1 MDRLLKNEEEEKAR
15 REEEEKKKKEE
26 EERKKKEEEEKARKE
41 EEERKKKEE
50 EERLK
55 SEKPSSPIPDESG
68 VKEVPELDEY
78 GRMLPHAVSQETSV
92 TVVTTYQD
100 DNQQFK
106 AKVLSL
112 DGLLE
117 YTKEDTK
124 EKIFEVSLLAEVFRD
139 MLLSRFGRTIY
150 MALND
155 AVEKEKAMELL
166 AKCDEEKQ
174 KEEVKKKE
182 EERWEEEEKR
192 EEEKKKEEEKGEEE
206 KKEGEKKEEEEKKEE
221 VKEEK
226 KEEDEKEKETLEE
239 GQIPPSQLKQEKPAK
254 KTPVHVNVNREL
266 FVACRYFDAKK
277 KNYLTQDELLNV
289 LLNAQMVR
297 CKTEGDKMLERVMDG
312 RKFYY
317 GKLYRPE

>member
-15 REEEEKKKKEE
+15 REE

-174 KEEVKKKE
+174 KEE
-182 EERWEEEEKR
+182 EEKR
-192 EEEKKKEEEKGEEE
+192 EEEKKKEEEKEE
-206 KKEGEKKEEEEKKEE
+206 EGEKKEESEKKEGEE

>member
-174 KEEVKKKE
+174 KEE
-182 EERWEEEEKR
+182 EEKR
-192 EEEKKKEEEKGEEE
+192 EEEKEEEE
-206 KKEGEKKEEEEKKEE
+206 KKEESEKKEEEEEKKEE

-226 KEEDEKEKETLEE
+226 KEEEEKEKETLEE

>member
-174 KEEVKKKE
+174 KEE
-182 EERWEEEEKR
+182 EEKR
-192 EEEKKKEEEKGEEE
+192 EEEKKKEEEK
-206 KKEGEKKEEEEKKEE
+206 EEEEKKEE
-221 VKEEK
+221 SEKKEEEEEK
-226 KEEDEKEKETLEE
+226 KEEEEKEKETLEE

>member
-124 EKIFEVSLLAEVFRD
+124 EKIFEVSLLAEMFRD

-174 KEEVKKKE
+174 KEE
-182 EERWEEEEKR
+182 EEKR
-192 EEEKKKEEEKGEEE
+192 EEKKEEEE
-206 KKEGEKKEEEEKKEE
+206 KKEGEKKEEEEEKKEE

-226 KEEDEKEKETLEE
+226 KEEEEKEKETLEE
-239 GQIPPSQLKQEKPAK
+239 GQIPPSQLKQDKPAK

>member
-174 KEEVKKKE
+174 KEE
-182 EERWEEEEKR
+182 EEKR
-192 EEEKKKEEEKGEEE
+192 EEEKKKEEEKEEEE
-206 KKEGEKKEEEEKKEE
+206 KKEGEKKEE

-226 KEEDEKEKETLEE
+226 KEEEEKEKETLEE

>member
-1 MDRLLKNEEEEKAR
+1 MDRLLKNEEDEKAR
-15 REEEEKKKKEE
+15 REEEEKKKEE
-26 EERKKKEEEEKARKE
+26 EEHKKKEEEEKAKKE

-55 SEKPSSPIPDESG
+55 NEKPSSPIPDESG

-117 YTKEDTK
+117 YTKEDAK

-166 AKCDEEKQ
+166 AKCDEEK
-174 KEEVKKKE
+174 
-182 EERWEEEEKR
+182 
-192 EEEKKKEEEKGEEE
+192 EEEKKEEE
-206 KKEGEKKEEEEKKEE
+206 KKEGEKEEEKEEGEEEKK
-221 VKEEK
+221 KEEK
-226 KEEDEKEKETLEE
+226 KEEEEKEKEKETLEE
-239 GQIPPSQLKQEKPAK
+239 GQIPPSQLKQEKSAK

-277 KNYLTQDELLNV
+277 KNYLTQDELLSV

>member
-15 REEEEKKKKEE
+15 REEEEKKKKE

-174 KEEVKKKE
+174 KEE
-182 EERWEEEEKR
+182 EEKR
-192 EEEKKKEEEKGEEE
+192 EEEKKKEEERR
-206 KKEGEKKEEEEKKEE
+206 KEGGGGNPFAGER
-221 VKEEK
+221 
-226 KEEDEKEKETLEE
+226 
-239 GQIPPSQLKQEKPAK
+239 PAK
-254 KTPVHVNVNREL
+254 GTPEYERW
-266 FVACRYFDAKK
+266 
-277 KNYLTQDELLNV
+277 KNQ
-289 LLNAQMVR
+289 
-297 CKTEGDKMLERVMDG
+297 
-312 RKFYY
+312 
-317 GKLYRPE
+317 

>member
-1 MDRLLKNEEEEKAR
+1 MVDRLLKNEEEEKAR
-15 REEEEKKKKEE
+15 REEEERKKKEE
-26 EERKKKEEEEKARKE
+26 EEKARKEEEEKARKE

-174 KEEVKKKE
+174 KEE
-182 EERWEEEEKR
+182 EEKR
-192 EEEKKKEEEKGEEE
+192 EEEKKKEEEKEE
-206 KKEGEKKEEEEKKEE
+206 EGEKKEESEKKEGEE

>member
-174 KEEVKKKE
+174 KEE
-182 EERWEEEEKR
+182 EEKR
-192 EEEKKKEEEKGEEE
+192 EEEKKKEEEKEEEE
-206 KKEGEKKEEEEKKEE
+206 KKEEEEEKKEE

-226 KEEDEKEKETLEE
+226 KEEEEKEKETLEE

>member
-15 REEEEKKKKEE
+15 REE

-174 KEEVKKKE
+174 KEE
-182 EERWEEEEKR
+182 EEKR
-192 EEEKKKEEEKGEEE
+192 EEEKKKEEEKKE
-206 KKEGEKKEEEEKKEE
+206 EGEKKEESEKKEREE

>member
-15 REEEEKKKKEE
+15 REEEERKKKEE
-26 EERKKKEEEEKARKE
+26 EEKARKEEEEKARKE

-174 KEEVKKKE
+174 KEE
-182 EERWEEEEKR
+182 EEKR
-192 EEEKKKEEEKGEEE
+192 EEEKKKEEEKKE
-206 KKEGEKKEEEEKKEE
+206 EGEKKEESEKKEGEE

-239 GQIPPSQLKQEKPAK
+239 GQIPPSQLKQEKAVK

>member
-15 REEEEKKKKEE
+15 REEEERKKKEE

-174 KEEVKKKE
+174 KEE
-182 EERWEEEEKR
+182 ERKR
-192 EEEKKKEEEKGEEE
+192 EEEKKKEEEKEE
-206 KKEGEKKEEEEKKEE
+206 EGEKKEESEKKEGEE

-226 KEEDEKEKETLEE
+226 KEEEEKEKETLEE

>member
-174 KEEVKKKE
+174 KEEEK
-182 EERWEEEEKR
+182 KR
-192 EEEKKKEEEKGEEE
+192 EEEKKKEEEKKE
-206 KKEGEKKEEEEKKEE
+206 EGEKKEESEKKEGEE

>member
-1 MDRLLKNEEEEKAR
+1 MDRLLKNEEDEKAR
-15 REEEEKKKKEE
+15 REEEEKKKEE
-26 EERKKKEEEEKARKE
+26 EEHKKKEEEEKAKKE
-41 EEERKKKEE
+41 EEERKKEE

-55 SEKPSSPIPDESG
+55 NEKPSSPIPDESG

-166 AKCDEEKQ
+166 AKCDEEK
-174 KEEVKKKE
+174 
-182 EERWEEEEKR
+182 EK
-192 EEEKKKEEEKGEEE
+192 EEEKKEEE
-206 KKEGEKKEEEEKKEE
+206 KKEGEKEEEKEEGEEEKK
-221 VKEEK
+221 KEEK
-226 KEEDEKEKETLEE
+226 KEEEEKEKEKETLEE
-239 GQIPPSQLKQEKPAK
+239 GQIPPSQLKQEKSAK

-277 KNYLTQDELLNV
+277 KNYLTQDELLSV

>member
-174 KEEVKKKE
+174 KEE
-182 EERWEEEEKR
+182 EEKR
-192 EEEKKKEEEKGEEE
+192 EEEKKEEEKEEE
-206 KKEGEKKEEEEKKEE
+206 
-221 VKEEK
+221 
-226 KEEDEKEKETLEE
+226 
-239 GQIPPSQLKQEKPAK
+239 
-254 KTPVHVNVNREL
+254 
-266 FVACRYFDAKK
+266 Y
-277 KNYLTQDELLNV
+277 KNDLS
-289 LLNAQMVR
+289 
-297 CKTEGDKMLERVMDG
+297 
-312 RKFYY
+312 
-317 GKLYRPE
+317 